1 MKKTGF
7 QNKIKNLNSA
17 AVYDYW
23 RSKKRRRISI
33 DECKMGEKSKKG
45 KINNKIP

>member
-1 MKKTGF
+1 MILNQMKKTGF

-23 RSKKRRRISI
+23 RSKK
-33 DECKMGEKSKKG
+33 EEEYQ
-45 KINNKIP
+45 